1 VATLLNARHAVLFAL
16 DREAAPFLKS
26 RKPIHRFADA
36 PCAATLYE
44 TARGSVL
51 VLISGVGFDLAKTAI
66 DWLLAEMSP
75 RLVVAAGFAGALDP
89 DLKQGEIV
97 VATEVVEADDQH
109 WRTSLPAELGDET
122 CGRMLTSR
130 RLIASRYD
138 KLKMFESTHA
148 IAVDM
153 ESAAIA
159 EACQV
164 AHVPCEVVRVI
175 SDVADQP
182 ISEHLARLLVG
193 GRVSP
198 FRVFAATITKPS
210 LVPQFWRLG
219 RETKIAS
226 QNLAVA
232 LNRIIPS

>member
-1 VATLLNARHAVLFAL
+1 VATLLNARQAVLFAL
-16 DREAAPFLKS
+16 DREASPFLRS
-26 RKPIHRFADA
+26 RKPIHRFPDA
-36 PCAATLYE
+36 PCSATLYE
-44 TARGSVL
+44 SARSSVL
-51 VLISGVGFDLAKTAI
+51 VLVTGVGFDCAKSAI
-66 DWLLAEMSP
+66 DWLLAETSP
-75 RLVVAAGFAGALDP
+75 RLVVAAGLAGALDP
-89 DLKQGEIV
+89 ELKQGEIV
-97 VATEVVEADDQH
+97 VATEVVEADDQQ
-109 WRTSLPAELGDET
+109 WRTALPAELGEET
-122 CGRMLTSR
+122 CGRVVTSR
-130 RLIASRYD
+130 TLVASRND
-138 KLKMFESTHA
+138 KQRLHQSTHA

-164 AHVPCEVVRVI
+164 AHVQCAIVRVI

-226 QNLAVA
+226 QNLADA
-232 LNRIIPS
+232 LNKVIPP